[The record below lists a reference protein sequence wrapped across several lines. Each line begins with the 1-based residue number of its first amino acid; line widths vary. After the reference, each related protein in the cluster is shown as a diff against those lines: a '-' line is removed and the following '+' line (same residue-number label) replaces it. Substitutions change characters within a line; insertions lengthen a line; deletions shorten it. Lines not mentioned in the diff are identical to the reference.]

1 MGLTYYDK
9 IDFSNYEKRIYKV
22 GNGENKK
29 YINFQPCGFD
39 IETTTQYLK
48 DDQGKVIE
56 HYSNMYIWMFSF
68 CNKVYFG
75 RKWKDFSNL
84 LNMIK
89 KEFCKGEKKFIIFI
103 HNQNFEF
110 AFMGREL
117 EELGHKVD
125 VFARKKRKPMT
136 ITIDDNIIFI
146 DSYKLTGFSLA
157 KLAENYT
164 TTKKLVGELDYS
176 KIRNS
181 KTPITLKE
189 SNYCENDVIILY
201 EYAIYYE
208 SKYLVNGFMPLTSTM
223 IANKVVKDNIRKLKA
238 NKEVYYLM
246 KKAYPKNRKQYEYI
260 MTFYSGAYTHAMF
273 INLFEKKENG
283 LAFDVVSEYPY
294 VMMAKYYPM
303 TAFRK
308 LHDLGK
314 INVFLKKYCCLVE
327 VIFKNIKTKT
337 GVTILSKHKL
347 KECNNCIWDNG
358 RLYSADSVRARVT
371 EVDLI
376 TLSLHY
382 EYDIEYI
389 SCIYSE
395 RGYLP
400 KWFRLSIAELY
411 RNKQILRGVTGKEI
425 EYMESKKEL
434 NGQYGSCCTRLEFTE
449 LFFEKGWKEKEKEI
463 DFDTIVNGKNKL
475 PQWAVYITA
484 HARNLILTTVSKIK
498 PIDYW
503 YSDTDSIKCKNKNYI
518 LEIFKNHNDI
528 VIEENKKWIQEIGLD
543 SEYWKVADFEK
554 MGTYDREDDLI
565 YFKTLGS
572 KRYLSTINKNGDIVT
587 KETIAG
593 LPKGTYVTWANNNG
607 LDLYDAFDKDGV
619 AISDYESNK
628 LCTYYCDEE
637 RFFNVT
643 DESGNSEDYHTY
655 SYVSLIP
662 TSFKLGVEK
671 DLIQL
676 YNTLASNII
685 AQFD

>member
-1 MGLTYYDK
+1 MIFYDQ
-9 IDFSNYEKRIYKV
+9 INFNNYEKRVYKV
-22 GNGENKK
+22 GSGDFKK

-39 IETTTQYLK
+39 IETTTQYSK

-56 HYSNMYIWMFSF
+56 HYTNMYIWMFSF
-68 CNKVYFG
+68 CGKVYYG
-75 RKWKDFSNL
+75 RKWSDFSNL
-84 LNMIK
+84 LKMIEN
-89 KEFCKGEKKFIIFI
+89 EFCKGDKKFIIFI

-136 ITIDDNIIFI
+136 ITIDNSIIFI
-146 DSYKLTGFSLA
+146 DSYKLTGFSLK

-164 TTKKLVGELDYS
+164 KTQKLVGGLDYT
-176 KIRNS
+176 KLRNS
-181 KTPITLKE
+181 MTPLSDNDEKK
-189 SNYCENDVIILY
+189 YCENDVIILY
-201 EYAIYYE
+201 EYATYYE
-208 SKYLVNGFMPLTSTM
+208 SKYLVNGFMPLTNTM
-223 IANKVVKDNIRKLKA
+223 IANKVIKENIKKLKA
-238 NKEVYYLM
+238 NKEVYFLM
-246 KKAYPKNRKQYEYI
+246 RKAYPKNRKQYEYI
-260 MTFYSGAYTHAMF
+260 MSFYSGAYTHAMF
-273 INLFEKKENG
+273 INLFDKKENG
-283 LAFDVVSEYPY
+283 FAFDVVSEYPY
-294 VMMAKYYPM
+294 VMMSKYYPM
-303 TAFRK
+303 SAFRK
-308 LHDLGK
+308 LHDLSK
-314 INVFLKKYCCLVE
+314 IDVFLKKYCCLVE
-327 VIFKNIKTKT
+327 VIFTKIKTKT

-347 KECNNCIWDNG
+347 KDTVNCIWDNG
-358 RLYSADSVRARVT
+358 RLYSADSVRARIT

-382 EYDIEYI
+382 EYEIEYV
-389 SCIYSE
+389 SCIYAE

-411 RNKQILRGVTGKEI
+411 RDKQLLRGVPGKEI
-425 EYMESKKEL
+425 EYMESKKKL

-449 LFFEKGWKEKEKEI
+449 LFFDHGWSEREKEI
-463 DFDTIVNGKNKL
+463 DFEKIISGKNKL

-503 YSDTDSIKCKNKNYI
+503 YSDTDSIKCKNKKYI
-518 LEIFKNHNDI
+518 LQIFEDHNRFTKI
-528 VIEENKKWIQEIGLD
+528 ENKKWIDDLGLIG
-543 SEYWKVADFEK
+543 EYWDGVGFEN
-554 MGTYDREDDLI
+554 MGCYDREEDLV

-572 KRYLSTINKNGDIVT
+572 KRYLSTYNKNSELVT

-593 LPKGTYVTWANNNG
+593 LPKGTYVEWASKNG

-637 RFFNVT
+637 RDFEVT
-643 DESGNSEDYHTY
+643 DEYGNTEQYHTY

-662 TSFKLGVEK
+662 TSFKLGVDN

-676 YNTLASNII
+676 YNTLADNII